1 MSPSNKKPI
10 AFNMVLRAT
19 NAVSQRMKL
28 IASLTSPFARKVR
41 VVAAEKHI
49 DYELVVD
56 IPWNPDTRVPQY
68 NPLGKVPVWVLE
80 DGKTLFDSRVIVEYL
95 DSVSPVGHLL
105 PREPRPRILVKR
117 WEALADGV
125 CEAAALIFLER
136 KRPPEQQ
143 SQDWIERQMSKIYAA
158 LEMMSQDLGEHEWC
172 TGEFF
177 NLSDI
182 ATGCAL
188 GYLEFRFPEI
198 DWRQRYP
205 NLAALHERL
214 MLRPSFRDTVPP
226 PA

>member
-1 MSPSNKKPI
+1 MAIRS
-10 AFNMVLRAT
+10 T
-19 NAVSQRMKL
+19 NAVNQRMKL

-49 DYELVVD
+49 DYDLVVD
-56 IPWNPDTRVPQY
+56 MPWEADTRVPAY
-68 NPLGKVPVWVLE
+68 NPLGKVPVWVME

-105 PREPRPRILVKR
+105 PREPRQRILVKR
-117 WEALADGV
+117 WEALADGI
-125 CEAAALIFLER
+125 CEAAATVFLER

-143 SQDWIERQMSKIYAA
+143 SQEWIQRQMRKITAG
-158 LEMMSQDLGEHEWC
+158 LEAMSEDLGDQEWC

-188 GYLEFRFPEI
+188 GYLQLRFPELE
-198 DWRQRYP
+198 WRRQYP
-205 NLAALHERL
+205 NLSTLHERL
-214 MLRPSFRDTVPP
+214 MQRPAFRDSVPVT
-226 PA
+226 

>member
-1 MSPSNKKPI
+1 MAI
-10 AFNMVLRAT
+10 RTT

-41 VVAAEKHI
+41 IVAAEKHI

-56 IPWNPDTRVPQY
+56 VPWEANTRVPEY
-68 NPLGKVPVWVLE
+68 NPLGKVPVWVME

-105 PREPRPRILVKR
+105 PREARPRILVKR
-117 WEALADGV
+117 WEALADGI
-125 CEAAALIFLER
+125 CDAAAAIFLER
-136 KRPPEQQ
+136 KRPSEHQ
-143 SQDWIERQMSKIYAA
+143 SQDWIQRQMSKITAG
-158 LEMMSQDLGEHEWC
+158 LEAMSEDLGDQEWC

-188 GYLEFRFPEI
+188 GYLLFRFPEL
-198 DWRQRYP
+198 DWRRQHP
-205 NLAALHERL
+205 NLSALHDRL
-214 MLRPSFRDTVPP
+214 MQRPAFRDSAPMV
-226 PA
+226 

>member
-1 MSPSNKKPI
+1 MAIRS
-10 AFNMVLRAT
+10 T
-19 NAVSQRMKL
+19 NAVNQRMKL

-49 DYELVVD
+49 DYDLVVD
-56 IPWNPDTRVPQY
+56 VPWEANTRVPSY
-68 NPLGKVPVWVLE
+68 NPLGKVPVWVME

-105 PREPRPRILVKR
+105 PKEPRPRILVKR
-117 WEALADGV
+117 WEALADGI
-125 CEAAALIFLER
+125 CDAAATVFLER

-143 SQDWIERQMSKIYAA
+143 SQEWIQRQMSKITAGIEA
-158 LEMMSQDLGEHEWC
+158 MSEDLGDQEWC

-188 GYLEFRFPEI
+188 GYLQLRFPELE
-198 DWRQRYP
+198 WCRQHP
-205 NLAALHERL
+205 NLSALHERL
-214 MLRPSFRDTVPP
+214 MQRPAFRDSVPVT
-226 PA
+226 